1 MYSINVYILL
11 LIIFHSY
18 VKYIRFILAFVLCV
32 PPNLLWCIDPVQFTL
47 AAFNKIF
54 FKYTRSSQVILDIST
69 CQWQAQT
76 NTNWLIGVSTVFSPV
91 SSQWNTSDIRCGLFQ
106 ISKNQRWKSTTLRP
120 PPTTTTAMKRRWCF
134 VIGIAPSLFSNLHSY
149 QHPPAPTLIINL

>member
-1 MYSINVYILL
+1 MIPCNICIAMSIHWIGTSVLRTLILSTVYCNLHRTQHYSQPNVYSINVYILL

-76 NTNWLIGVSTVFSPV
+76 NTN
-91 SSQWNTSDIRCGLFQ
+91 
-106 ISKNQRWKSTTLRP
+106 
-120 PPTTTTAMKRRWCF
+120 
-134 VIGIAPSLFSNLHSY
+134 
-149 QHPPAPTLIINL
+149 